1 MDLIVYHQRM
11 KLYSLFIRTVSNYLP
26 STCCQSSI
34 CVTQINR
41 KLQDSAFREYSTN
54 VEKTTCQRLLPTYIS
69 TNQNFFDRGYRKF
82 QLQSRVCK
90 YTTESSRKDA
100 NNSSEVQQTL
110 FQRMKQMAK
119 DYWYILIP
127 VHVATSI
134 IWFSVFYIAAKN
146 GVNVEEVLRYLNL
159 SETYLEKIRNS
170 SAGHLAVAYA
180 LYKVCTPFRYTVT
193 LGGTTMTIRYLNKWG
208 IMKFKTPEK
217 MKDMLSS
224 KTVVQTKAKFGK
236 TNEKTKTVTNSS
248 KT

>member
-1 MDLIVYHQRM
+1 MDLIMYHQRM

-26 STCCQSSI
+26 STCFQSTNSVTQFNRRLQSSP
-34 CVTQINR
+34 
-41 KLQDSAFREYSTN
+41 FREYSTN
-54 VEKTTCQRLLPTYIS
+54 FEKSICQRILTTYICA
-69 TNQNFFDRGYRKF
+69 NRKF
-82 QLQSRVCK
+82 VDNECHKFESRICK
-90 YTTESSRKDA
+90 YSTDSSKEE
-100 NNSSEVQQTL
+100 NNSSQVGQTR
-110 FQRMKQMAK
+110 FQKMKQMAK

-146 GVNVEEVLRYLNL
+146 GVNVEEVLRYLHL

-193 LGGTTMTIRYLNKWG
+193 IGGTTMTIRYLNKWG

-224 KTVVQTKAKFGK
+224 KTVVQTKVELGK
-236 TNEKTKTVTNSS
+236 IKEKTKTVTGSS

>member
-26 STCCQSSI
+26 STCFQSTNS
-34 CVTQINR
+34 VTQFNR
-41 KLQDSAFREYSTN
+41 RLQSGPFREYSTN
-54 VEKTTCQRLLPTYIS
+54 FEKSICQRILPTYIC
-69 TNQNFFDRGYRKF
+69 TNRKF
-82 QLQSRVCK
+82 VDNEYHKFQSRVCK
-90 YTTESSRKDA
+90 YTTDSSRKEND
-100 NNSSEVQQTL
+100 SCQVEQTR
-110 FQRMKQMAK
+110 FQKMKQMAK

-146 GVNVEEVLRYLNL
+146 GVNVEEVLRYLHL

-224 KTVVQTKAKFGK
+224 KTVVQTKVELGK
-236 TNEKTKTVTNSS
+236 IKEKTKTVTGSS